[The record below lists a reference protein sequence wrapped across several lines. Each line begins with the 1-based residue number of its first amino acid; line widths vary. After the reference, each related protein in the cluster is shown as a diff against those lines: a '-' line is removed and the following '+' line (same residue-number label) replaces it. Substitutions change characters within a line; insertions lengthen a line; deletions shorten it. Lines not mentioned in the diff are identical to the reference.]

1 MADKTPQTYAN
12 HAKMVPLFHYLTLPV
27 LLINLIWSSYQ
38 VFAQSFSA
46 TSLIAFSVAVSIL
59 LTAFFARVF
68 ALKVQDRV
76 IRLEEQLR
84 LQALLPDDLKGRIH
98 DYTTEQLIALRFASD
113 AELTVL
119 ARKVLDDDLADRN
132 SIKELIEVWKP
143 DNERV

>member
-1 MADKTPQTYAN
+1 MADKTPQTCAN

-46 TSLIAFSVAVSIL
+46 ASLIAFSVAVSIL

-76 IRLEEQLR
+76 IRLEERLR
-84 LQALLPDDLKGRIH
+84 MQAMLPDDLKPRIN
-98 DYTTEQLIALRFASD
+98 DVTTAQIVALRFASD
-113 AELTVL
+113 DELTDL
-119 ARKVLDDDLADRN
+119 TRKALDDNADQKT
-132 SIKELIEVWKP
+132 IKESVKTWRP
-143 DNERV
+143 DYQRV